1 MFLAFF
7 QQFTTVQLMSLSVPM
22 DISASTLI
30 ISVTEFLTVTIAPMN
45 LDVVSITN
53 SILTIATHSR
63 KQALIF
69 YFALI
74 VFPHIRKY
82 D

>member
-45 LDVVSITN
+45 LDVVSINKFNFNN
-53 SILTIATHSR
+53 SDT
-63 KQALIF
+63 
-69 YFALI
+69 
-74 VFPHIRKY
+74 FP
-82 D
+82 